1 MTLAALMLTCG
12 SSDSAACARAST
24 MTLPS
29 GVAAGSAS
37 PRIGTRCTG
46 PSSTTRLMTSRA
58 SLRRRR
64 DFPPDYRKFLSL
76 LSVGTRA

>member
-29 GVAAGSAS
+29 GVAASGSTCMCFE
-37 PRIGTRCTG
+37 TRVV
-46 PSSTTRLMTSRA
+46 RA
-58 SLRRRR
+58 QPLH
-64 DFPPDYRKFLSL
+64 PLY
-76 LSVGTRA
+76 